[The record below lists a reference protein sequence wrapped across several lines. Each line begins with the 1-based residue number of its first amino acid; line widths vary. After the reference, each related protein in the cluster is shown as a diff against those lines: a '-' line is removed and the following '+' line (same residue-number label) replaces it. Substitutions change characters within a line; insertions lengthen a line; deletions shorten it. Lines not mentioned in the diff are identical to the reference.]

1 MSMEDRGRQL
11 QARDSPRRIFL
22 VFCAMCWIA
31 WAAVGALTVGALYM
45 VNQGHELGTRA
56 EVLSVFW
63 WTTYFCLG
71 LPGAVRIFIWVVEG
85 YDQGRKKE

>member
-1 MSMEDRGRQL
+1 
-11 QARDSPRRIFL
+11 
-22 VFCAMCWIA
+22 
-31 WAAVGALTVGALYM
+31 

-71 LPGAVRIFIWVVEG
+71 LPAAVRIFIWVVEG